1 MLERF
6 AGCLPFARS
15 PVRQSGAAI
24 VLALLTLVLVAGI
37 ASFVVKDF
45 GATMAS
51 ISGRHDQ
58 AQARLLARGAV
69 DWARN
74 VLAEDAR
81 TSAIDHYNEIWATR
95 VPPTPVEEGEVGG
108 ELDDL
113 SGHFDLNGLARGGV
127 TDQDQV
133 AAYTR
138 LLAELGIPANSSAA
152 LVASLIEW
160 VNAGG
165 TIKVGGGE
173 SERDVAMMTAT
184 KSPGAPLVDVDE
196 LKQISGYSADL
207 VSRLRQFVVA
217 LPTAAPLNV
226 NTASAEVLVAVVPGL
241 GIDNARILVAQRQ
254 TLPFKDTADFAARL
268 QRTGAV
274 PGKVRLSVAG
284 RYFLASVR
292 ARYGQSTTRMQALLD
307 RQKIW
312 PEIIWQK
319 LL

>member
-1 MLERF
+1 MRERF
-6 AGCLPFARS
+6 AVCLPFARH

-24 VLALLTLVLVAGI
+24 VLSLLTLALVAGI
-37 ASFVVKDF
+37 ASFVVKDY
-45 GATMAS
+45 GASMAS

-95 VPPTPVEEGEVGG
+95 VPATPVEEGEVGG

-113 SGHFDLNGLARGGV
+113 SGRFDLNGLARAGV
-127 TDQDQV
+127 ADQDQV
-133 AAYTR
+133 AVYMR
-138 LLAELGIPANSSAA
+138 LLGEVGVPANLSVELAT
-152 LVASLIEW
+152 SLINW
-160 VNAGG
+160 VNAGA
-165 TIKVGGGE
+165 TVAAGGDIGI
-173 SERDVAMMTAT
+173 MTAARA
-184 KSPGAPLVDVDE
+184 PGEPIVDVDE
-196 LKQISGYSADL
+196 LRQIKGYSVDL
-207 VSRLRQFVVA
+207 VDRLRSFVVA
-217 LPTAAPLNV
+217 LPVAAPLNV

-241 GIDNARILVAQRQ
+241 GIDQARILVAQRQ
-254 TLPFKDTADFAARL
+254 TVPFKDLADFSARL
-268 QRTGAV
+268 PRSSAV

-312 PEIIWQK
+312 PEIVWQK